1 MRIEHWELSIGQIP
15 GRTQYCA
22 PSPLMTRPL
31 RRLSS
36 CSLYDDKADVIGEV
50 SEMEKVFLNGFENL
64 SGSQALDLANFMFQP
79 LGDVGF
85 IASGVVQES
94 IRVKQQ
100 YIALAHQP
108 PFVQLIL
115 ILESQNALR
124 SAAVDDVLR
133 RKHSNRRERRA
144 QVLANFHKAV
154 MFVGKDN
161 GRRMCGRQKAKCRVF
176 GYFTID
182 HRHKFVQV
190 RQIVEARVHVLE

>member
-1 MRIEHWELSIGQIP
+1 MKE
-15 GRTQYCA
+15 
-22 PSPLMTRPL
+22 
-31 RRLSS
+31 
-36 CSLYDDKADVIGEV
+36 
-50 SEMEKVFLNGFENL
+50 VFLNGFENL

-94 IRVKQQ
+94 IRVQQQ

-124 SAAVDDVLR
+124 SAAVDDVLG

-144 QVLANFHKAV
+144 QIFANFHKAV
-154 MFVGKDN
+154 VLVGKDN
-161 GRRMCGRQKAKCRVF
+161 RRRMSG
-176 GYFTID
+176 G
-182 HRHKFVQV
+182 
-190 RQIVEARVHVLE
+190 